1 MKFLVL
7 VIFLILSLS
16 MNAMAQDNNTKSGDP
31 EFSMKQYFFVF
42 LNAVPDRPE
51 LDSAEAMDIQKG
63 HLANISK
70 MWEEGKCILA
80 GPFMDNHNTR
90 GILIMDVASKEEVE
104 ELLKNDPA
112 ITNGR
117 LTAEIR
123 PWYGPVGLTV
133 IPD

>member
-16 MNAMAQDNNTKSGDP
+16 INAMAQDNNTKSGDP

>member
-1 MKFLVL
+1 MKFFALV
-7 VIFLILSLS
+7 FLFISLS
-16 MNAMAQDNNTKSGDP
+16 INSMAQDNNDTKSGDP

-42 LNAVPDRPE
+42 LNSAPDRPK
-51 LDSAEAMDIQKG
+51 LDSAEAMEIQKG

-70 MWEEGKCILA
+70 MWEDGKCILA

-112 ITNGR
+112 ISNG
-117 LTAEIR
+117 LLVAEIR
-123 PWYGPVGLTV
+123 PWYGPTGLTV

>member
-1 MKFLVL
+1 MKF
-7 VIFLILSLS
+7 ILILFTIIISLS
-16 MNAMAQDNNTKSGDP
+16 VKSMAQDNDSKSDEP
-31 EFSMKQYFFVF
+31 KFSMKQYFFVF
-42 LNAVPDRPE
+42 LNAVPDRPQ
-51 LDSAEAMDIQKG
+51 LDSAKAMEIQTG

-90 GILIMDVASKEEVE
+90 GILIMDVTSKEEVE